1 MWKASRVEWSEAVM
15 LLVIAVVL
23 SAMTCVALVTVPM
36 AGITL
41 LFIVKPVVDATWRD
55 LLVAGM
61 PLTQIVAGLV
71 PVIVLGHMLT
81 ASKDAQLIRMPL
93 WPLWVIYTVALSLSV
108 VQIIHGQDMRTGFS
122 VLLRHMNGLVGFYMV
137 QAFFRRE
144 REIKI
149 FLTMLIVAGLF
160 PVGMGLYQLATGVV
174 WQGEAQQIEGIVR
187 NVGLYH
193 DAITIRQYALQTILS
208 IFLYL
213 ALFPPKRMTGTAS
226 LWAFAAL
233 SVVVASKAYSKAGLM
248 ILGLW
253 ALSWT
258 LLRRKVV
265 VLIALLSIGAVVG
278 AYVASNYMGEVLR
291 IYQKELGFLSGTVAA
306 DRTFNGRWYL
316 WQEMLTEWGKLGAVA
331 KVFGSGRE
339 ALGAHNDYLQI
350 LFHGG
355 LVGLVLYLTLLVS
368 IGIML
373 IRNLIR
379 RVDPLAVAGFMV
391 FLAWMVDTI
400 GLVPSAYSGYQWFV
414 WGLIG
419 LSLRVR
425 QEEER
430 RGVPLGD
437 PFEPSS
443 AIVESALSAL
453 PVRRFPLVSG

>member
-1 MWKASRVEWSEAVM
+1 M
-15 LLVIAVVL
+15 LLVIALVL
-23 SAMTCVALVTVPM
+23 SVMTFGAFVTVPM
-36 AGITL
+36 TGVAL
-41 LFIVKPVVDATWRD
+41 LFIAKPVVDATWRE

-71 PVIVLGHMLT
+71 PLVVLGHMLT
-81 ASKDAQLIRMPL
+81 ASKEAQLTRMPL
-93 WPLWVIYTVALSLSV
+93 WPLWLVYTVVLSLSV
-108 VQIIHGQDMRTGFS
+108 VQIIHGQDLRTGFS
-122 VLLRHMNGLVGFYMV
+122 VLLRHMNGLIGFYMV

-144 REIKI
+144 KEIKL
-149 FLTMLIVAGLF
+149 FLTALIVAGLF
-160 PVGMGLYQLATGVV
+160 PVGMGL
-174 WQGEAQQIEGIVR
+174 WQGEEQQIEGIIR

-208 IFLYL
+208 ILLYV
-213 ALFPPKRMTGTAS
+213 ALFPPRRLAGTAG
-226 LWAFAAL
+226 LWAYAAFSL
-233 SVVVASKAYSKAGLM
+233 VVVSKAYSKAGLV

-258 LLRRKVV
+258 LLRRKLVV
-265 VLIALLSIGAVVG
+265 FIALLGIGAVVG
-278 AYVASNYMGEVLR
+278 AYLASSYLGEVLR

-316 WQEMLTEWGKLGAVA
+316 WQEMLMEWGKLGTVA

-355 LVGLVLYLTLLVS
+355 LVGLALYLTLLAS
-368 IGIML
+368 IGTML

-379 RVDPLAVAGFMV
+379 RVDPLAVAGF
-391 FLAWMVDTI
+391 TI

-414 WGLIG
+414 WGMIG

-425 QEEER
+425 QEEQQEF
-430 RGVPLGD
+430 PLVD
-437 PFEPSS
+437 QFEPSS
-443 AIVESALSAL
+443 AIVEPALSA
-453 PVRRFPLVSG
+453 VSSRRFPLVSG